1 MSKMVNNINTIIS
14 ETHAMGESEK
24 LEEMIDLIRMHKSI
38 TKSELHSI
46 MGWGRGIKWTP
57 YRRALLSHPNIY
69 DTMSVDPTY
78 NWKE

>member
-1 MSKMVNNINTIIS
+1 
-14 ETHAMGESEK
+14 MGESEK
-24 LEEMIDLIRMHKSI
+24 LEEMIELIRTHKSI
-38 TKSELHSI
+38 TKRELHSI

-57 YRRALLSHPNIY
+57 YRRALLLHPNIY